1 MIRILAIA
9 LAVSS
14 ATLQAA
20 DDQKVRVYF
29 GTYTSRG
36 SEGIYLAELD
46 LKTGQL
52 SQPQLAAKVTNPSF
66 LAKHPGKPL
75 LYAVSEVATTDGKK
89 GGGVT
94 AFKIEPDTGLLTR
107 INAQSCGGA
116 GPCHLSIDATGQCVL
131 VANYSGGSVS
141 SLPIREDGSLGELVS
156 YIKHEGKSVNKQRQ
170 EAPHAHSINVDAAN
184 RFAIAADLGTDELRV
199 YQLDPVKASLTPHGS
214 TKTPPGG
221 GPRHFAFHPQGKF
234 AYSNNEMTSSV
245 SSYRYDVETGRLTL
259 LDTVTTLP
267 HDVAGNSTAEI
278 RVHPTGQ
285 FVYVSNRGHNS
296 VALFKVKE
304 DGTLTPQGHFSTEGK
319 TPRNFN
325 LFGKYLLAA
334 NQDSD
339 DVFVFSIDETSGKL
353 SPTGSSI
360 KVSMPVCVLFVK

>member
-1 MIRILAIA
+1 MIRILAIT
-9 LAVSS
+9 LACIG

-20 DDQKVRVYF
+20 DDEKVRVYF

-66 LAKHPGKPL
+66 LAKHPHKPL
-75 LYAVSEVATTDGKK
+75 LYAVSEVATSEGKK

-94 AFKIEPDTGLLTR
+94 AFRIEPETGWLTR
-107 INAQSCGGA
+107 INAQPCGGA
-116 GPCHLSIDATGQCVL
+116 GPCHLSIDATGQYVL
-131 VANYSGGSVS
+131 VANYSAGSVS

-156 YIKHEGKSVNKQRQ
+156 YIKHEGRSINQQRQ
-170 EAPHAHSINVDAAN
+170 EAAHAHSINVDAAN
-184 RFAIAADLGTDELRV
+184 RFAIAADLGTDELLV
-199 YQLDPVKASLTPHGS
+199 YQLDPAKATLTPQGR
-214 TKTPPGG
+214 TQTPAGG
-221 GPRHFAFHPQGKF
+221 GPRQFAFHPQGKF
-234 AYSNNEMTSSV
+234 AYSNNELTSSV
-245 SSYRYDVETGRLTL
+245 SSYRYDTETGKLTL

-267 HDVAGNSTAEI
+267 HEVAGNTTAEI
-278 RVHPTGQ
+278 KVHPNGQ

-296 VALFKVKE
+296 IALFKVKA
-304 DGTLTPQGHFSTEGK
+304 DGTLAPQGHYSTQGK

-339 DVFVFSIDETSGKL
+339 DVFVFSIDEASGKL